1 MAMAETKT
9 LIFMSSNGNVDGV
22 KKALKRGGDP
32 SKIFGT
38 QTALH
43 AAASGGHEEVVA
55 VLLEHLGVD
64 PHVVTLETATSSLHL
79 AVGGGHYKVVALF
92 LQQPGIE
99 VNLPNYI
106 GQTPLHLAAIR
117 GTCPEI
123 VELLLKQPGINI
135 NARDREGWSALH
147 RAARYDHEEILRL
160 LLDQP
165 GIDEKATSNRGLSV
179 LHSAAS
185 GFGGPNILRRL
196 LTSPSTDPNV
206 RDNMG
211 KTPIMLLLHPAL
223 HNNSAQQVKRLQA
236 MVEFNRVD
244 LDHKTPEGASLED
257 LAR

>member
-1 MAMAETKT
+1 MEI
-9 LIFMSSNGNVDGV
+9 L
-22 KKALKRGGDP
+22 RGSRRPCREIG
-32 SKIFGT
+32 

-43 AAASGGHEEVVA
+43 AAASKGHQEVVA
-55 VLLEHLGVD
+55 VLLEHPGFD
-64 PHVVTLETATSSLHL
+64 HNVVTLDTDWSSLHL
-79 AVGGGHYKVVALF
+79 AVSGGHYKVVALL

-99 VNLPNYI
+99 VNLPHYI
-106 GQTPLHLAAIR
+106 AGWTPLHIAAIF
-117 GTCPEI
+117 GACPDMVEI
-123 VELLLKQPGINI
+123 LLKQPGINI
-135 NARDREGWSALH
+135 NARDREGWTALH

-165 GIDEKATSNRGLSV
+165 GIDEKATTNRGLSV
-179 LHSAAS
+179 LHAAAS

-206 RDNMG
+206 RDNLG

-244 LDHKTPEGASLED
+244 LDLKTPEGASLED